1 MYKMHSGNTHSDE
14 VIKKFFDYMLKHKLK
29 GKSYA

>member
-1 MYKMHSGNTHSDE
+1 MYIKHSGNTNLNE
-14 VIKKFFDYMLKHKLK
+14 VKKIFDYMLKRKLK